1 MKAAEIRE
9 LSTEE
14 LVKKE
19 AELREDS
26 FRLRFKVKK
35 EAELREDSFRLRF
48 KLSTGELEDTSK
60 IKQTRKDIA
69 RIKTIL
75 AERRKQEVANGK

>member
-1 MKAAEIRE
+1 MKPSEIRE
-9 LSTEE
+9 MNTEE
-14 LVKKE
+14 LIKKE
-19 AELREDS
+19 AELREDV
-26 FRLRFKVKK
+26 FRF
-35 EAELREDSFRLRF
+35 RF

-60 IKQTRKDIA
+60 IKQARKDIA

>member
-1 MKAAEIRE
+1 MRPAEIRE

-14 LVKKE
+14 LIKKE
-19 AELREDS
+19 SELRED
-26 FRLRFKVKK
+26 V
-35 EAELREDSFRLRF
+35 FRLRF

-60 IKQTRKDIA
+60 IKQAKKDIA

-75 AERRKQEVANGK
+75 GQRESEVVNGK

>member
-14 LVKKE
+14 LM
-19 AELREDS
+19 
-26 FRLRFKVKK
+26 KK

-48 KLSTGELEDTSK
+48 KLSTGELEDISK

>member
-14 LVKKE
+14 LLKKE
-19 AELREDS
+19 AELREDT
-26 FRLRFKVKK
+26 FN
-35 EAELREDSFRLRF
+35 LRF

>member
-14 LVKKE
+14 LM
-19 AELREDS
+19 
-26 FRLRFKVKK
+26 KK

-60 IKQTRKDIA
+60 NLNKLA
-69 RIKTIL
+69 RILLVFKTIL

>member
-1 MKAAEIRE
+1 MQRNYFCRRGEQVKPAEIRE

-14 LVKKE
+14 LIKKE
-19 AELREDS
+19 SELRED
-26 FRLRFKVKK
+26 V
-35 EAELREDSFRLRF
+35 FRLRF

-60 IKQTRKDIA
+60 IKQAKKDIA

-75 AERRKQEVANGK
+75 GQRESEVVNGK

>member
-14 LVKKE
+14 LMKKE

-26 FRLRFKVKK
+26 V
-35 EAELREDSFRLRF
+35 RLRF

>member
-1 MKAAEIRE
+1 MKPAEIRE
-9 LSTEE
+9 LSSEE

-19 AELREDS
+19 AELRED
-26 FRLRFKVKK
+26 V
-35 EAELREDSFRLRF
+35 FRLRF

-60 IKQTRKDIA
+60 IKQAKKDIA

-75 AERRKQEVANGK
+75 GQREREAANGK

>member
-1 MKAAEIRE
+1 MKASEIRALTTNE
-9 LSTEE
+9 LI
-14 LVKKE
+14 KKE
-19 AELREDS
+19 AELRED
-26 FRLRFKVKK
+26 V
-35 EAELREDSFRLRF
+35 FRLRF

-75 AERRKQEVANGK
+75 TERAKQEVANGN

>member
-14 LVKKE
+14 LMKKE

-26 FRLRFKVKK
+26 FH
-35 EAELREDSFRLRF
+35 LRF

>member
-1 MKAAEIRE
+1 MKPAEIRE
-9 LSTEE
+9 LSSEE

-19 AELREDS
+19 AELRED
-26 FRLRFKVKK
+26 V
-35 EAELREDSFRLRF
+35 FRLRF

-60 IKQTRKDIA
+60 IKQAKKDIA

-75 AERRKQEVANGK
+75 GQREREVVNGK

>member
-1 MKAAEIRE
+1 MQNYCKSSSRRGEIVKAAEIRE

-14 LVKKE
+14 LM
-19 AELREDS
+19 
-26 FRLRFKVKK
+26 KK

>member
-1 MKAAEIRE
+1 MKAAEFRE

-14 LVKKE
+14 LI
-19 AELREDS
+19 
-26 FRLRFKVKK
+26 KK

-75 AERRKQEVANGK
+75 TERRKQEVANGK

>member
-14 LVKKE
+14 LMKKE

-26 FRLRFKVKK
+26 FRLC
-35 EAELREDSFRLRF
+35 F

>member
-1 MKAAEIRE
+1 MKTAEIRE

-14 LVKKE
+14 LAKKE
-19 AELREDS
+19 LELREDV
-26 FRLRFKVKK
+26 L
-35 EAELREDSFRLRF
+35 RLRF

-60 IKQTRKDIA
+60 IKKTRKDIA

-75 AERRKQEVANGK
+75 TERRKQEGSNGK